1 MTNGIEIEVSEV
13 LAELDPLG
21 RALFDLALEKAK
33 NRKLQARVDELERQ
47 SDRDAMRGVP
57 ERQQPEGADR

>member
-33 NRKLQARVDELERQ
+33 NRKLQARLD
-47 SDRDAMRGVP
+47 DH
-57 ERQQPEGADR
+57 ERQQSEGA

>member
-1 MTNGIEIEVSEV
+1 MTTGIEIEVSEV

-21 RALFDLALEKAK
+21 RALFDAALERAK

-47 SDRDAMRGVP
+47 R
-57 ERQQPEGADR
+57 PEGASQ

>member
-13 LAELDPLG
+13 LAELDPQG

-33 NRKLQARVDELERQ
+33 NRKLQARIDELERQ
-47 SDRDAMRGVP
+47 R
-57 ERQQPEGADR
+57 PEGADQ